1 MPASDILDVI
11 HERFLT
17 RRHQHRRPP
26 AWSLLPPKGRKNRQ
40 NKNFLIIVIC
50 FSVIWDYS
58 HQKEYKSNEN
68 SPPFVTFN
76 KQTLRFSQ
84 IKLYLCTRIFILN
97 TYLSW
102 QDLSRRP
109 LSSMVKQNG

>member
-1 MPASDILDVI
+1 MKL
-11 HERFLT
+11 
-17 RRHQHRRPP
+17 
-26 AWSLLPPKGRKNRQ
+26 SLYVTDLLKQKSG
-40 NKNFLIIVIC
+40 
-50 FSVIWDYS
+50 WDYS

-76 KQTLRFSQ
+76 TQTLRFTQ

>member
-1 MPASDILDVI
+1 MIMTQFPRPSPLGLIHLPASDILDVI

-50 FSVIWDYS
+50 FWVIWDYS

-76 KQTLRFSQ
+76 TQTLRFTQ
-84 IKLYLCTRIFILN
+84 IKLYLCTVF
-97 TYLSW
+97 S
-102 QDLSRRP
+102 
-109 LSSMVKQNG
+109 V